1 MLYKLVLS
9 NNNLTTVEDDALGRL
24 EMLTILH
31 LDNNQLTQIPL
42 SLPSNLMKLF
52 IQANHIA
59 DIRPDDLANLN
70 NLELLDLS
78 NNRIIY
84 MPQLALPSLITLSV
98 KMNELENVQHQ
109 MLRTCPS
116 LRHLFNVGNPI
127 KCAELLELGEICI
140 DDSQEAL
147 NNKYIND
154 DIDYNQD
161 DVKRE
166 EKHLNSQSY
175 FHRFNVNGMSVSG
188 GLYRCQRQRRRNDG
202 GIKGSSNFTADAD
215 VDGMETLP
223 NCWSEK
229 EKLITPLIFTNDSTS
244 SIITTTITT
253 AMPSSTTT
261 RREKTAAA
269 LNDNKFTQQTT
280 RTSVSEKSSDDK
292 IALSND
298 KNLSN
303 NITSTKM
310 TQEKQDNVDDDE
322 SKKKSNVKT
331 KNVKS
336 SVMNDKVKSSKITS
350 KMDKLRVN
358 VANKEIKRL
367 NGNFVSNDSATQQQ
381 QHDNE
386 TVMQQHLKVDEVSL
400 MKSNQIKTNDNDDDD
415 DGRKG
420 NHSHTRTLIAQIE
433 NPQLVASEKAINRNL
448 IDNVHRKGG
457 NDDDY
462 RIGKT
467 TTQAIQSKSE
477 LISASANKIKVIKD
491 NDGRRSFVATKS
503 IDNVH
508 TPPAKVLATK
518 DNKSNNEQPL
528 QSITMS
534 IAEGVGK
541 KRNNQGN
548 EGILEATDHHH
559 QQQHS
564 PINHSME
571 KWNDVRNESINHP
584 GLLVIITVSVG
595 FFFIF
600 TLVYVY
606 RCDFINSARRRH
618 ARNGSFESI
627 NEGRDVLND
636 NFNEETRSFTIES
649 YGNSQQRSS
658 IMIHQ
663 QQQHQHQGGGGNGS
677 NIINQND
684 LLPMDILNSSIN
696 SSTLD
701 PPPHISMHLW

>member
-1 MLYKLVLS
+1 
-9 NNNLTTVEDDALGRL
+9 
-24 EMLTILH
+24 MLTILH

-109 MLRTCPS
+109 MLKTCPN

-127 KCAELLELGEICI
+127 KCAELLEFGEICI
-140 DDSQEAL
+140 DDSQQAL

-161 DVKRE
+161 DLKRE

-175 FHRFNVNGMSVSG
+175 FHRFNVNGKSVS
-188 GLYRCQRQRRRNDG
+188 GLYRCQRQRRRN
-202 GIKGSSNFTADAD
+202 GIKGSNFTADAD

-244 SIITTTITT
+244 SKIPKTTTTVMLSSSTT
-253 AMPSSTTT
+253 TTSTTT
-261 RREKTAAA
+261 RREETAL
-269 LNDNKFTQQTT
+269 LNDNKFIKQEASSM
-280 RTSVSEKSSDDK
+280 REKSSDDK

-298 KNLSN
+298 EKLSN
-303 NITSTKM
+303 NITTSTRISM
-310 TQEKQDNVDDDE
+310 TQTKDNYNDYD
-322 SKKKSNVKT
+322 KKKNNVKT
-331 KNVKS
+331 KNGKS
-336 SVMNDKVKSSKITS
+336 LVTNDKIKSSKVT
-350 KMDKLRVN
+350 KKDKLGVN

-367 NGNFVSNDSATQQQ
+367 NDNSDGMSLSNNSAALLRKNKQKESS
-381 QHDNE
+381 D
-386 TVMQQHLKVDEVSL
+386 VMQKHLTVDEVSSL
-400 MKSNQIKTNDNDDDD
+400 MKSNQIKTNDNDY
-415 DGRKG
+415 DGRNG

-457 NDDDY
+457 NENDNN
-462 RIGKT
+462 IAKST
-467 TTQAIQSKSE
+467 TLVIQSKSE
-477 LISASANKIKVIKD
+477 LIPTSTNKIKAIKD
-491 NDGRRSFVATKS
+491 NDGRSLAATKS

-508 TPPAKVLATK
+508 TPPAKMLATG

-528 QSITMS
+528 QSIITS
-534 IAEGVGK
+534 IAEGK
-541 KRNNQGN
+541 KKYKVGN

-571 KWNDVRNESINHP
+571 KWNDVRSESINHP
-584 GLLVIITVSVG
+584 GLFVVITVSVG

-606 RCDFINSARRRH
+606 RCDFINSARRRRH
-618 ARNGSFESI
+618 GRNGSFESI

-649 YGNSQQRSS
+649 YGNNSQRSS
-658 IMIHQ
+658 IMIHHQQQ
-663 QQQHQHQGGGGNGS
+663 QQQHNQQQEGPNV
-677 NIINQND
+677 INQND